1 MSKPSIRVVVAE
13 DDPLAQMAIQSYVAR
28 TDDIEIVGSATDGIP
43 ALELVKSLQPDVL
56 LTDIHMPHMTGVEL
70 IKHVFALPNPPRVL
84 CFTVLGDEN
93 TMRTALEAGASGFLL
108 KVDPPDM
115 LIQGIRS
122 AYHGDS
128 LVSPK
133 LLASVLRQFQ
143 PRNRPPSDL
152 GDLELEL
159 VRLVGQGMDNTEIS
173 NAVFLAP
180 STVKTYVSRLLKKTD
195 CRSRAQLAAKAHEWG
210 LISG

>member
-1 MSKPSIRVVVAE
+1 MSAPIIRVVVAE
-13 DDPLAQMAIQSYVAR
+13 DDPLAQLAIESYVAR
-28 TDDIEIVGSATDGIP
+28 VADIEIVGSAADGAP
-43 ALELVKSLQPDVL
+43 ALELVKSLKPDVL

-70 IKHVFALPNPPRVL
+70 IRRVFALAAPPRVL
-84 CFTVLGDEN
+84 CFTVLGDEH

-115 LIQGIRS
+115 LIHGIRC
-122 AYHGDS
+122 AYHGDA

-133 LLASVLRQFQ
+133 LLATVLRQFQ
-143 PRNRPPSDL
+143 RHSQPPSDL
-152 GDLELEL
+152 GDTELEL
-159 VRLVGQGMDNTEIS
+159 VRLVGRGLDNSDIS
-173 NAVFLAP
+173 EAVFLAP

-210 LISG
+210 LVEN

>member
-1 MSKPSIRVVVAE
+1 MSKPTIRMVVAE
-13 DDPLAQMAIQSYVAR
+13 DDPLAQLAIQSYVAR
-28 TDDIEIVGSATDGIP
+28 VDDIEIVGSAPDGKP
-43 ALELVKSLQPDVL
+43 ALELVKSLKPDVL

-70 IKHVFALPNPPRVL
+70 IRHVFALPDPPRVL

-115 LIQGIRS
+115 LIHGIRC
-122 AYHGDS
+122 AYHGDA

-143 PRNRPPSDL
+143 RHNQPPSDL
-152 GDLELEL
+152 SDMDLEL
-159 VRLVGQGMDNTEIS
+159 VRLVGRGLDNGDIS
-173 NAVFLAP
+173 AAVFLAP
-180 STVKTYVSRLLKKTD
+180 STVKTYISRLLKKTD

-210 LISG
+210 LVEI

>member
-1 MSKPSIRVVVAE
+1 MSQPAIRVVVAE
-13 DDPLAQMAIQSYVAR
+13 DDPLAQMAIRSYVAR
-28 TDDIEIVGSATDGIP
+28 VDDIEIVGTAPDGIP
-43 ALELVKSLQPDVL
+43 ALELVKSHRPDVL

-70 IKHVFALPNPPRVL
+70 IRRVFTLPNPPRVL
-84 CFTVLGDEN
+84 CFTVLGDET

-115 LIQGIRS
+115 LLQGIRS
-122 AYHGDS
+122 AYHGDA

-143 PRNRPPSDL
+143 RHNQPPSDL
-152 GDLELEL
+152 TDAELEL
-159 VRLVGQGMDNTEIS
+159 VRLVGRGMDNKEIS
-173 NAVFLAP
+173 ETVFLAP

-210 LISG
+210 LAGS

>member
-1 MSKPSIRVVVAE
+1 MSQPVIRVVVAE
-13 DDPLAQMAIQSYVAR
+13 DDPLAQMAIRSYVAR
-28 TDDIEIVGSATDGIP
+28 VEDIEIVGTAPDGIP
-43 ALELVKSLQPDVL
+43 ALELVKSQKPDVL

-70 IKHVFALPNPPRVL
+70 IREVFTLPNPPRVL
-84 CFTVLGDEN
+84 CFTVLGDET

-115 LIQGIRS
+115 LLQGIRS
-122 AYHGDS
+122 AYHGDA

-143 PRNRPPSDL
+143 RHNQPPADLSDV
-152 GDLELEL
+152 ELEL
-159 VRLVGQGMDNTEIS
+159 VRLVGSGKDNKEIS
-173 NAVFLAP
+173 NSVFLAP

-210 LISG
+210 LVG

>member
-1 MSKPSIRVVVAE
+1 MSLPKIRVVVAE
-13 DDPLAQMAIQSYVAR
+13 DDPLAQMAIESYVAR
-28 TDDIEIVGSATDGIP
+28 VEDIEIVGSAADGAP
-43 ALELVKSLQPDVL
+43 ALELVKSLKPDVL
-56 LTDIHMPHMTGVEL
+56 LTDIHMPKMSGVEL
-70 IKHVFALPNPPRVL
+70 IRLVFALPDPPRVL

-115 LIQGIRS
+115 LIHGIRC
-122 AYHGDS
+122 AYHGDA

-143 PRNRPPSDL
+143 RHAQPPPDLSDT
-152 GDLELEL
+152 ELEL
-159 VRLVGQGMDNTEIS
+159 VRLVGTGMDNTEIS
-173 NAVFLAP
+173 DAVFLAP
-180 STVKTYVSRLLKKTD
+180 STVKTYVSRLLKKTE

-210 LISG
+210 LVEN

>member
-1 MSKPSIRVVVAE
+1 MSKPVIRVVVAE
-13 DDPLAQMAIQSYVAR
+13 DDPLAQMAIQSYVSR
-28 TDDIEIVGSATDGIP
+28 VDDIEIVGSAPDGKP
-43 ALELVKSLQPDVL
+43 ALELVKSLKPDVL

-70 IKHVFALPNPPRVL
+70 TKQVFALPDPPRVL
-84 CFTVLGDEN
+84 CFTVLGDEH

-115 LIQGIRS
+115 LIHGIRC
-122 AYHGDS
+122 AYNGDA

-143 PRNRPPSDL
+143 RHNTPPKELVAS
-152 GDLELEL
+152 ELEL
-159 VRLVGQGMDNTEIS
+159 VRLVGMGMDNAEIS

-210 LISG
+210 LVDS

>member
-1 MSKPSIRVVVAE
+1 MDPSTIRLVVAE
-13 DDPLAQMAIQSYVAR
+13 DDPLARRAIRAYVGRSRDVELVA
-28 TDDIEIVGSATDGIP
+28 EAVDGIE
-43 ALELVKSLQPDVL
+43 ALSAVREHHPDVL
-56 LTDIHMPHMTGVEL
+56 LTDIHMPQMTGVEL
-70 IKHVFALPNPPRVL
+70 IRKVFTLAEPPRVL
-84 CFTVLGDEN
+84 CFTVLGDEH

-115 LIQGIRS
+115 LLHGIRC
-122 AYHGDS
+122 AYHGDA

-143 PRNRPPSDL
+143 RHIHPPTELSAP
-152 GDLELEL
+152 ELEL
-159 VRLVGQGMDNTEIS
+159 VRLVGRGLDNGEIS
-173 NAVFLAP
+173 DEVFLAP

-210 LISG
+210 LVEK